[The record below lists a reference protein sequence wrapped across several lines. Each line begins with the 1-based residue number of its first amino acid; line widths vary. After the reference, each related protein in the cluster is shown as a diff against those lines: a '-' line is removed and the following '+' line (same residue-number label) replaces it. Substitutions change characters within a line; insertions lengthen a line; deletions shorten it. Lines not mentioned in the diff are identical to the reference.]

1 MVGAN
6 DVPRFRIRSGGRVGW
21 LIKSSAVTSTTW
33 RNTLHDVIFGT
44 ETRAGRR
51 FDTILI
57 WTIIAS
63 VIVVMLES
71 VQRYRLLFGAELRAA
86 EWFFTIIFTVEYVLR
101 IIAARRRIRY
111 VRSFYG
117 LVDFLSVIP
126 TYLSVLIPGSQSLLV
141 IRSLRLLRIF
151 RVFKLTHFLGE
162 ANYIGAALHAS
173 RRKILVFLWAVM
185 TIVIIFG
192 ALMYLIEGEAAGF
205 TSIPQGVY
213 WAIVTMTTVGYGDI
227 APLTFPGRLLASL
240 IMIMGY
246 GIIAVPTGIVTV
258 EMTNIRRDSG
268 LVRECPSCGATES
281 DPEAKFCRFC
291 GTRHPEVVVD

>member
-1 MVGAN
+1 MIATN
-6 DVPRFRIRSGGRVGW
+6 
-21 LIKSSAVTSTTW
+21 W
-33 RNTLHDVIFGT
+33 RTRLHEVIFGT
-44 ETRAGRR
+44 ETRAGRL
-51 FDTILI
+51 FDSILI

-71 VQRYRLLFGAELRAA
+71 VEKYRLVFGPALRGA
-86 EWFFTIIFTVEYVLR
+86 EWFFTIVFTIEYVLR
-101 IIAARRRIRY
+101 ILVARRPVRY

-117 LVDFLSVIP
+117 IVDFLSVVP

-141 IRSLRLLRIF
+141 IRSLRLLRVF

-185 TIVIIFG
+185 TIVIIVG

-227 APLTFPGRLLASL
+227 APQTFPGRLLASL

-258 EMTNIRRDSG
+258 EMTNIRRDVG
-268 LVRECPSCGATES
+268 RTRHCASCGATES
-281 DPEAKFCRFC
+281 DPEARFCRLC
-291 GTRHPEVVVD
+291 GTRLPEVVAG